1 MHSWRK
7 RERKRMSKEMKQR
20 LTLAQGK
27 SYIFLHVNAQYFV
40 FVCVSFVYEC
50 IALCMFACIP
60 VFCVTIW
67 LSLDHPCECA
77 VWQYV
82 YECVWWVWGCLG
94 NHCGQQSGILCE
106 ICVFVRIYSWIWLFR
121 VPLSFS
127 LWVCTAVCACVF
139 FSLSGLFLTSHH
151 IKNHSFTPSRS
162 QVMIPNKDK

>member
-1 MHSWRK
+1 MLQKITGSGRKGCTVGGKEKGRECQRKWSKGWHSH
-7 RERKRMSKEMKQR
+7 
-20 LTLAQGK
+20 K

-67 LSLDHPCECA
+67 LSLVHPCECA

-94 NHCGQQSGILCE
+94 NHCGQQSGIMCE

-127 LWVCTAVCACVF
+127 LWVCTSVCACVF
-139 FSLSGLFLTSHH
+139 FFLSQGYF
-151 IKNHSFTPSRS
+151 
-162 QVMIPNKDK
+162 